1 MEGIR
6 VAQLIFERVLP
17 PPPELIHEIVTL
29 EVVKVNEL
37 DETAGGVV
45 GSEGLVLASHR
56 LPLFFK
62 PYISILPLLIPL
74 PSLIIPLCRLH
85 RIAVW

>member
-1 MEGIR
+1 
-6 VAQLIFERVLP
+6 VQLTFERELP

-29 EVVKVNEL
+29 EVVKVDEL
-37 DETAGGVV
+37 DETAGGIA
-45 GSEGLVLASHR
+45 GSERLVLASHR

-62 PYISILPLLIPL
+62 SYIFILPWLIPL

-85 RIAVW
+85 RIPIR

>member
-1 MEGIR
+1 MEGTC

-17 PPPELIHEIVTL
+17 LPPELIHEIVTPEAV
-29 EVVKVNEL
+29 EVDEL
-37 DETAGGVV
+37 DETARGMA
-45 GSEGLVLASHR
+45 GSEGLMLASHT

-62 PYISILPLLIPL
+62 SYIFTLPLLIPL

-85 RIAVW
+85 RIPIW